1 MKHVTLKIGDTDIQ
15 DLKEIF
21 KNESDF
27 KPMTR
32 QDKLIIEILRQ
43 VLDNPKVE
51 ICDSIDL

>member
-1 MKHVTLKIGDTDIQ
+1 MKHVTIEIGDADIQ

-32 QDKLIIEILRQ
+32 QDKLIIQILRQ
-43 VLDNPKVE
+43 VLDNPKTE
-51 ICDSIDL
+51 ICDSVDL

>member
-1 MKHVTLKIGDTDIQ
+1 MKHVTIEIGDADIQ

-32 QDKLIIEILRQ
+32 QDKLIIQILRQ

-51 ICDSIDL
+51 NCDSIDL